1 MDILTKPL
9 SANWFNYLKP
19 KLIVVAHT
27 SINFKGVQDKQ
38 FFQFICLE
46 RSLIFFIN
54 ESPNFR
60 MRFLFEGVTCKE
72 YKFF

>member
-46 RSLIFFIN
+46 RSLIFFFKWK
-54 ESPNFR
+54 SQF
-60 MRFLFEGVTCKE
+60 
-72 YKFF
+72 